1 MMTCCATARWKL
13 PTKPSGSA
21 DKKWLFLISTSPL
34 LFSSTLL
41 VALANI
47 TRFTDLST
55 GTIPSFRTLLEYH
68 MMIPHWAPTILD
80 GYAYYGRPQKPR
92 RLIFS
97 ATFYVHTSVAELRLT
112 TQSVCYSPTA
122 CEMSLGKHIHSHYPN
137 PAKWWTLDDESDG
150 FARWRL
156 KIKNIHSCQLIHRQ
170 CIPFACSF
178 LVEVLT
184 NLLPRSISVCYPP
197 TGTLSAFFLLRNDDT
212 TLSTTSICP
221 SFGDDENCHVWSTHT
236 SPCFMKPG
244 YNSN

>member
-1 MMTCCATARWKL
+1 MTTLSAHAQRTLATVACSSVIGDLNGKHVLALFPNPPMMTCCATARWKL

-137 PAKWWTLDDESDG
+137 PAK
-150 FARWRL
+150 
-156 KIKNIHSCQLIHRQ
+156 
-170 CIPFACSF
+170 
-178 LVEVLT
+178 
-184 NLLPRSISVCYPP
+184 
-197 TGTLSAFFLLRNDDT
+197 
-212 TLSTTSICP
+212 
-221 SFGDDENCHVWSTHT
+221 
-236 SPCFMKPG
+236 
-244 YNSN
+244 

>member
-97 ATFYVHTSVAELRLT
+97 ATFYVHISVAELRLT

-122 CEMSLGKHIHSHYPN
+122 CKMSLGKHI
-137 PAKWWTLDDESDG
+137 
-150 FARWRL
+150 
-156 KIKNIHSCQLIHRQ
+156 
-170 CIPFACSF
+170 
-178 LVEVLT
+178 
-184 NLLPRSISVCYPP
+184 P
-197 TGTLSAFFLLRNDDT
+197 TTQTLRNDEH
-212 TLSTTSICP
+212 LM
-221 SFGDDENCHVWSTHT
+221 T
-236 SPCFMKPG
+236 SPTGSPG
-244 YNSN
+244 EDLKSKISIHVN